1 MADKTTVTSKIS
13 FVANFNDG
21 DTRTITMPD
30 PKSAEQLP
38 SLLGGLQQSWITSH
52 AVVGDKN
59 EGVFTHLSDAK
70 IIQQTEVKFDIGF

>member
-1 MADKTTVTSKIS
+1 MADKTSVTSKIS

-30 PKSAEQLP
+30 PKPAEQLP
-38 SLLGGLQQSWITSH
+38 SLLGGLQQSWLASH

-70 IIQQTEVKFDIGF
+70 VIQITETKFDIGF